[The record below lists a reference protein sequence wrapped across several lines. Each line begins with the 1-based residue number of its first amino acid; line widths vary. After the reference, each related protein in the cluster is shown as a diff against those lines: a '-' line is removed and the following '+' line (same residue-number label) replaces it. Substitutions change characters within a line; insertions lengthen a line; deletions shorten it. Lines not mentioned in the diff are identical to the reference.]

1 MTAIPAIPLLPV
13 TPTASPATAAVTAA
27 TGEEVDYT
35 AAPAEI
41 EFDKDEGGTPPLA
54 LYEHSAVATGIP
66 GFE

>member
-13 TPTASPATAAVTAA
+13 TPTAPAASTATATAS
-27 TGEEVDYT
+27 TGEGADYT

-54 LYEHSAVATGIP
+54 L
-66 GFE
+66 